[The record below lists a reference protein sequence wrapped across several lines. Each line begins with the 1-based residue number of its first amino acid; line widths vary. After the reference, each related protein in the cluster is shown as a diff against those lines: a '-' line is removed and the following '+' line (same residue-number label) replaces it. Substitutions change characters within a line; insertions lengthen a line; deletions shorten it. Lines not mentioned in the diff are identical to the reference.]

1 MESTLQNA
9 IILIATLAAL
19 IRFALLEWEGIV
31 HAWSRVARATKRR
44 KNTGGQGSEYR

>member
-9 IILIATLAAL
+9 IILIATVAAL

-31 HAWSRVARATKRR
+31 HAWSRAARATKRT
-44 KNTGGQGSEYR
+44 KTTGD